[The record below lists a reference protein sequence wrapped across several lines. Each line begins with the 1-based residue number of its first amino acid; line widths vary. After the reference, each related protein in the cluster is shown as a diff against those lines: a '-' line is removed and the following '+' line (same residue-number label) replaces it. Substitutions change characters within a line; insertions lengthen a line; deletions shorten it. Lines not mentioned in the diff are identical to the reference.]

1 MSDFFAFLMGL
12 IQGRQNIVLDSD
24 NYTFTDEESDGNI
37 VIEEDDT

>member
-1 MSDFFAFLMGL
+1 MSDFFAFLTGL

>member
-24 NYTFTDEESDGNI
+24 SYTFTDEESDGNI